1 MRFAYQEILVSVDR
15 EDRSSLQFLDF
26 LLQRLYLASEIDLA
40 QASFRAQFWF
50 YHRENLPFLWEVAAH
65 GLQYTSGIKI
75 IKSKLYTK
83 FWTDGLETETN
94 V

>member
-40 QASFRAQFWF
+40 QASFCAQFDF
-50 YHRENLPFLWEVAAH
+50 IIV
-65 GLQYTSGIKI
+65 KI
-75 IKSKLYTK
+75 YLSRGKWLLMGFNTPQASR
-83 FWTDGLETETN
+83 
-94 V
+94 